1 MNILEEI
8 KNNLNEITK
17 NIELILKIEFE
28 NEMNLLRKDDLYFNF
43 YKSLLAN
50 INIFEHK
57 NKNGVTYIK
66 TTDLNS
72 IIVKTGSK
80 NTMVD
85 EFNFYSWLIKKNLTI
100 GYKIIKL
107 NKKQYKCIGLLN

>member
-50 INIFEHK
+50 INTFEHK
-57 NKNGVTYIK
+57 NKNGVHLLLWFSEMGEGQ
-66 TTDLNS
+66 TDVRQKNDFGHDNYLS
-72 IIVKTGSK
+72 MITGAK
-80 NTMVD
+80 RVARRR
-85 EFNFYSWLIKKNLTI
+85 FPLH
-100 GYKIIKL
+100 
-107 NKKQYKCIGLLN
+107 